1 MASKKFFFTE
11 LHAGQVS
18 GHFHFKASN
27 KEPDDQ
33 MDMVLYP
40 PDEETTSR
48 KSAKTLIH
56 ILYGN
61 TNIPSRQSRNLFRKR
76 IWLAPFLEGAD

>member
-1 MASKKFFFTE
+1 M
-11 LHAGQVS
+11 QVS

-33 MDMVLYP
+33 MEMFLYP
-40 PDEETTSR
+40 PDEETPR
-48 KSAKTLIH
+48 KLAKTLIH

-76 IWLAPFLEGAD
+76 SIRTAIRQLEQ

>member
-1 MASKKFFFTE
+1 M
-11 LHAGQVS
+11 QVS

-27 KEPDDQ
+27 KEPNDQ
-33 MDMVLYP
+33 MDMFLYP
-40 PDEETTSR
+40 PDEETLR

-61 TNIPSRQSRNLFRKR
+61 TNIPSRQSQNLVFQNFKR
-76 IWLAPFLEGAD
+76 AGISRLLKEKGSEKLTEFHYF